1 MMGGKQ
7 LGFSD
12 YEITTAKKQTKRE
25 RFLSEMEVVV
35 PWQALLDLIEPHY
48 PKTSKRGRRPPYR
61 LATMLRIHLLQQW
74 YSLSDPAMEEAL
86 IEVPTMRRF
95 AGIELISDRIPDE
108 TTILTF
114 RHLLEKHELGERI
127 FETVKAH
134 LSARGMTMRQG
145 TIVDATLIA
154 AASSTK
160 NKEGKRDPE
169 MHQTKKGNQWY
180 HRCAE
185 VFAYGMKVHIGVDKD
200 SGLIHSVVTTAANV
214 HDLTPAAELLHG
226 DEEVVYGDAGYQG
239 IAKRPEMAD
248 KSTEFRVAMRPG
260 KRRALPDTP
269 DGRLQ
274 DLIETA
280 KAHVRAKVEHPFRV
294 IKHQFGF
301 QKTRLRGL
309 VKNRCKINVIA
320 ALTNLFLAR
329 RRLLATA

>member
-1 MMGGKQ
+1 
-7 LGFSD
+7 
-12 YEITTAKKQTKRE
+12 
-25 RFLSEMEVVV
+25 MESVV
-35 PWQALLDLIEPHY
+35 PWQALIALIEPYY
-48 PKTSKRGRRPPYR
+48 PKASKKGGRPPYP

-114 RHLLEKHELGERI
+114 RHLLEKHGLGEQV

-134 LSARGMTMRQG
+134 LSEKGMTMRQG

-154 AASSTK
+154 APSSTK

-180 HRCAE
+180 HRFAE
-185 VFAYGMKVHIGVDKD
+185 GCAYGMKVHAGVDKD
-200 SGLIHSVVTTAANV
+200 SGLIHSVVVTAANV
-214 HDLTPAAELLHG
+214 HDLTPAADLLHG
-226 DEEVVYGDAGYQG
+226 DEQVVYADAGYQG
-239 IAKRPEMAD
+239 IAKRPEMAG
-248 KSTEFRVAMRPG
+248 KATEFRVAMRPG
-260 KRRALPDTP
+260 KRRALLDTP

-280 KAHVRAKVEHPFRV
+280 KAHIRSKVEHPFRV
-294 IKHQFGF
+294 IKQQFGF
-301 QKTRLRGL
+301 QKSRLRGL
-309 VKNRCKINVIA
+309 AKNRCKIHVMA
-320 ALTNLFLAR
+320 ALSNLFQAR
-329 RRLLATA
+329 RQLLATA

>member
-1 MMGGKQ
+1 MGGKQ

-25 RFLSEMEVVV
+25 KFLSEMEEVV
-35 PWQALLDLIEPHY
+35 PWQALIDLIEPHY
-48 PKTSKRGRRPPYR
+48 PKASKKGGRPPYP

-86 IEVPTMRRF
+86 IEFPNMRRF

-114 RHLLEKHELGERI
+114 RHLLEKHDLGEQI

-134 LSARGMTMRQG
+134 LNAQGMTMRQG

-154 AASSTK
+154 VPSSTK

-180 HRCAE
+180 
-185 VFAYGMKVHIGVDKD
+185 FGMKVHIGVDKD
-200 SGLIHSVVTTAANV
+200 SGLIHSVETTSANV
-214 HDLTPAAELLHG
+214 HDITRAAQLLHG
-226 DEEVVYGDAGYQG
+226 EEEVVYGDAGYQG
-239 IAKRPEMAD
+239 IEKRAEIAD
-248 KSTEFRVAMRPG
+248 KSITFRVAMRPG
-260 KRRALPDTP
+260 KRRVLPKTP
-269 DGRLQ
+269 DGRLL
-274 DLIETA
+274 DLVETA
-280 KAHVRAKVEHPFRV
+280 KAHIRAKVENPFRV
-294 IKHQFGF
+294 IKQQFGF

-309 VKNRCKINVIA
+309 AKNHCKVNVLA
-320 ALTNLFLAR
+320 ALTNLYLAR
-329 RRLLATA
+329 GYLLATG

>member
-1 MMGGKQ
+1 MVGKQ

-12 YEITTAKKQTKRE
+12 YELTTAKKQTKRE
-25 RFLSEMEVVV
+25 KFLSEMEVVV
-35 PWQALLDLIEPHY
+35 PWPALIALIEPQY
-48 PKTSKRGRRPPYR
+48 PKASKKGGRPPYP
-61 LATMLRIHLLQQW
+61 LATMLRVHLLQQW

-108 TTILTF
+108 TTILAF
-114 RHLLEKHELGERI
+114 RHLLEKHDLGQKI

-134 LSARGMTMRQG
+134 LVARGMTMRQG

-154 AASSTK
+154 APSSTK

-180 HRCAE
+180 
-185 VFAYGMKVHIGVDKD
+185 FGMKVHIGVDKN

-214 HDLTPAAELLHG
+214 HDLSTAAELLHG

-239 IAKRPEMAD
+239 IAKRPELAGH
-248 KSTEFRVAMRPG
+248 SATFRVAMRPG
-260 KRRALPDTP
+260 KRRALSDTA
-269 DGRLQ
+269 DGKLQ
-274 DLIETA
+274 DLIEAA
-280 KAHVRAKVEHPFRV
+280 KAHVRAKVEHPFRI
-294 IKHQFGF
+294 IKQQFGF

-309 VKNRCKINVIA
+309 AKNSCKINVLA

-329 RRLLATA
+329 RLLIATV